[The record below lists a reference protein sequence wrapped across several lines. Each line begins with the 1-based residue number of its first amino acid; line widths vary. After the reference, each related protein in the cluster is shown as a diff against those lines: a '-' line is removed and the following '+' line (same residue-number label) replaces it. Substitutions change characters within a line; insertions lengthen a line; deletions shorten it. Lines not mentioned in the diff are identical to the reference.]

1 MAGGKFDKL
10 VGKTRPGTYINFEST
25 RNDTLGNSGRGIVLI
40 PLIGHN
46 YGPSKEFI
54 TIYNSSPD
62 AQYAKLGY
70 SVYDKDPNNQM
81 LMIREALKNA
91 SSVIVYNVSSGERAT
106 GTGGGINARAK
117 YGGTRGNALSYSV
130 SANPVKGFDVKV
142 YIDGMVLSGYEG
154 IEDITELTERND
166 AYIDFTGDG
175 ELEAVAGVTLT
186 GGTDVTAVNSDIS
199 KFLDDM
205 EGVKFNCLA
214 FPVTD
219 KTLQTA
225 CKSKIKYLRDNV
237 GKGVQAVVPDFA
249 ADYEGII
256 NVTNSVSVDGV
267 KLSHAQV
274 TAWVAGVTASAKNTS
289 SNTYVEYEEADEIIG
304 AKTNEEA
311 VAAIK
316 AGELFFSY
324 SEEGKAVIEYDINS
338 LISFKDGKDES
349 YRKNRVIRVFD
360 TFAESIQLNF
370 PPNKFDNNSIGWGI
384 MEGIGKTILKQYEE
398 AGAIKNVDYDND
410 FLVDRTISEGDRTYF
425 NIGLEPVDSAEKLYF
440 TVSTR

>member
-199 KFLDDM
+199 KFL
-205 EGVKFNCLA
+205 
-214 FPVTD
+214 
-219 KTLQTA
+219 
-225 CKSKIKYLRDNV
+225 
-237 GKGVQAVVPDFA
+237 
-249 ADYEGII
+249 
-256 NVTNSVSVDGV
+256 
-267 KLSHAQV
+267 
-274 TAWVAGVTASAKNTS
+274 
-289 SNTYVEYEEADEIIG
+289 
-304 AKTNEEA
+304 
-311 VAAIK
+311 
-316 AGELFFSY
+316 
-324 SEEGKAVIEYDINS
+324 
-338 LISFKDGKDES
+338 
-349 YRKNRVIRVFD
+349 
-360 TFAESIQLNF
+360 
-370 PPNKFDNNSIGWGI
+370 
-384 MEGIGKTILKQYEE
+384 
-398 AGAIKNVDYDND
+398 
-410 FLVDRTISEGDRTYF
+410 
-425 NIGLEPVDSAEKLYF
+425 
-440 TVSTR
+440 